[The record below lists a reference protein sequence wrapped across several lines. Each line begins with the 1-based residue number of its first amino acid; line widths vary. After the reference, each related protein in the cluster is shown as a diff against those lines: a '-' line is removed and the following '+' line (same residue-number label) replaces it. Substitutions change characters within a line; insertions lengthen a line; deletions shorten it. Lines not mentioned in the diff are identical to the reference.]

1 MAALRDLLKKY
12 WGYDRFL
19 PGQGAIVR
27 SVAGG
32 RDTLAILATGGGKSL
47 CYQLPALYRGGL
59 TVVVSPL
66 VALMKDQ
73 ADDCNRRGIPAA
85 ACTGGLGA
93 REQEAIAA
101 AMRDGSLRIL
111 YVSPEKCL
119 QPRFLG
125 LLQQCDLRL
134 VAIDEAHCISEW
146 GHDFRPEYRRL
157 ALVKKQFPKVPVVA
171 LTATAVPQ
179 ARSDIREQLG
189 LVRPREFTGSFDR
202 GNLAYRVVEKR
213 NPAAML
219 LGYAAQHRE
228 ESGIVYCLSRN
239 GAEEC
244 AATLRKKGFAARAYH
259 AGLPRP
265 ERDAVQEAFRT
276 GEARIVCATVAF
288 GMGIDKPDVRFVVHY
303 DIPKSV
309 ESYYQETGRAGRDQ
323 KPSECVLLFG
333 RGDVIRVKWMLD
345 HDNAGE
351 KASRI
356 AHRNLREMV
365 RYCETTACRKH
376 FLLAYF
382 GEKPTGPACGTCDVC
397 TEVAS
402 GPKKK
407 TPARRS
413 PAGTGRNATG
423 LAAAPGRS
431 YPIPSV

>member
-288 GMGIDKPDVRFVVHY
+288 GMGIDKPDTRYVVHY
-303 DIPKSV
+303 DLPKSI
-309 ESYYQETGRAGRDQ
+309 ESYYQETGRAGRDGL
-323 KPSECVLLFG
+323 PAECVLFYSPGDREKIG
-333 RGDVIRVKWMLD
+333 RLVATGGGEARHRRVAAAKLAAM
-345 HDNAGE
+345 A
-351 KASRI
+351 A
-356 AHRNLREMV
+356 
-365 RYCETTACRKH
+365 YCETETCRRK

-382 GEKPTGPACGTCDVC
+382 GEEYPADRCSACDTCGRVVPEKRRKNASAGRRSKPGP
-397 TEVAS
+397 VAAAA
-402 GPKKK
+402 
-407 TPARRS
+407 TPA
-413 PAGTGRNATG
+413 PA
-423 LAAAPGRS
+423 
-431 YPIPSV
+431 